1 MGDGGG
7 RTRKKKFIEK
17 FSIISYEFLVIRA
30 ANNNIVVVIT
40 IWPKEKKQKLVM
52 SGDKIAKNLNFLI
65 PLCSIC
71 VCVWRTHR
79 NFSSFIHWWLLLAGL
94 FSHPM
99 DPLKLLIYISLYSA
113 FGDVQCSSEERK
125 EFEIF
130 SNIRQKN
137 IHEENVKSFPS
148 MLGGEN
154 VWLKVVVT
162 LPLSFFI
169 LCVVNF
175 RPTFSVFVLLDT
187 THISQCHH
195 HLSKPSCCLKSR
207 KIMATFMALHTLP
220 SLYHP
225 PSLMSSTFVDIR
237 SVCRVSAIV

>member
-1 MGDGGG
+1 
-7 RTRKKKFIEK
+7 
-17 FSIISYEFLVIRA
+17 
-30 ANNNIVVVIT
+30 
-40 IWPKEKKQKLVM
+40 M

-79 NFSSFIHWWLLLAGL
+79 NFSSFLHWWLLLAGL

-162 LPLSFFI
+162 PPLFFHPVCRQFPTDF
-169 LCVVNF
+169 LCIRSSRHN
-175 RPTFSVFVLLDT
+175 
-187 THISQCHH
+187 TH
-195 HLSKPSCCLKSR
+195 L
-207 KIMATFMALHTLP
+207 A
-220 SLYHP
+220 
-225 PSLMSSTFVDIR
+225 MSSSLVETVVLSEKQKNNGNFYGATHFTFALSSSLSHVEHF
-237 SVCRVSAIV
+237 CRHSFCVSCLCNCLTCMFT